1 MPTFGENFVNGV
13 KSLLWLNNLQW
24 SFDLLFGSMVKQVD
38 ANAGN
43 TDQQYFVKCVT
54 WSSLQRK

>member
-13 KSLLWLNNLQW
+13 NSLLWLNLQW

-43 TDQQYFVKCVT
+43 THQQYFVKCVT

>member
-13 KSLLWLNNLQW
+13 KSLLQLNNLQW
-24 SFDLLFGSMVKQVD
+24 SFDLLFGFMVKQVD

-43 TDQQYFVKCVT
+43 TDEQYFVKCVT